1 MKKQKLY
8 LVFSIIILPFIFSG
22 CASTSQNELLSAE
35 QSQVQ
40 LRNIQSRAYDTQDT
54 DKVIRAS
61 LASLQD
67 LDFVIDKADKADKSI
82 GVITATKLFSRTRL
96 TVTVTIRSRG
106 KRTLVR
112 MNAEYRQRAVKEPM
126 HYQNFFAVLS
136 KALFLDAL
144 PVD

>member
-1 MKKQKLY
+1 MKKRQLY
-8 LVFSIIILPFIFSG
+8 LLSSIIILSFIFTG

-54 DKVIRAS
+54 DKVIRSS

-67 LDFVIDKADKADKSI
+67 LDFVIDKADKSI
-82 GVITATKLFSRTRL
+82 GMITATKLFSGTRL
-96 TVTVTIRSRG
+96 TVTITIRSRG

-112 MNAEYRQRAVKEPM
+112 MNAEHRQRAVKDPV
-126 HYQNFFAVLS
+126 HYQNFFTVLS
-136 KALFLDAL
+136 KALFLDAI

>member
-8 LVFSIIILPFIFSG
+8 LILNVVLLSLILSG
-22 CASTSQNELLSAE
+22 CVSTSQNELLSTE

-40 LRNIQSRAYDTQDT
+40 MRNIQSRAYDTQDT
-54 DKVIRAS
+54 DKVIRAA

-67 LDFVIDKADKADKSI
+67 LDFVIDKADKSI
-82 GVITATKLFSRTRL
+82 GMITATKLFSGTRL
-96 TVTVTIRSRG
+96 TVTVTVRSRG

-144 PVD
+144 PLD

>member
-1 MKKQKLY
+1 MKKQSLY
-8 LVFSIIILPFIFSG
+8 LSLSVIVLPFIFTG
-22 CASTSQNELLSAE
+22 CASTSQNELLSTE

-67 LDFVIDKADKADKSI
+67 LDFVIDKADKSI
-82 GVITATKLFSRTRL
+82 GVITATKLFSGTRL
-96 TVTVTIRSRG
+96 TVSVTIRSRG

-112 MNAEYRQRAVKEPM
+112 MNAEYRQRAVKDPK
-126 HYQNFFAVLS
+126 HYQNFFVVLS